1 MALWKK
7 IGLGMVALA
16 LGMVA
21 VVAISDFSVSG
32 ECRNESVS
40 ELNAP
45 GNAVKFVVFERDCG
59 VTTGFSTQVSLLKVG
74 ETLKN
79 EGGNIFIADTNH
91 GRAPSGVGGG
101 PEVRIKWVSDTHL
114 QIHHHQFA
122 RVFLA
127 EKTIGGVRIDYATFN

>member
-1 MALWKK
+1 
-7 IGLGMVALA
+7 MVAFA

-45 GNAVKFVVFERDCG
+45 GNAVKFVVFQRDCG

-101 PEVRIKWVSDTHL
+101 PEVRIKWVSDRHL
-114 QIHHHQFA
+114 QIHHHQSV
-122 RVFLA
+122 RIFLA
-127 EKTIGGVRIDYATFN
+127 EENIGGVRIDYATFN